1 MNLQSFNLST
11 FQPFNPSAYASRMER
26 LRARKLEQTRAKL
39 DALGTRDEDD
49 YGLVLPPASFKVDLP
64 VRDATGQWSG
74 PRAWAANFRW
84 LMENHP
90 LYIDPDDAIAGRWMF
105 MLSRMRLGYQLS
117 RSNFAFDYSHL
128 EPEQK
133 KYDITTG
140 IGKDAHFAPDYQIG
154 LDLGWG
160 GLLAKVRSKRQ
171 EIIAQ
176 SPQSPQSFFN
186 AEAQRRGE
194 TQSGNPANPE
204 ILSDKSSRTS
214 REENLCGSAPLRE
227 KTRAEDRAY
236 ARELLDAEEQAIL
249 GVMAWTRRLAAAAD
263 DRAMT
268 ERDPALRANLEEM
281 ARVCYKIAEAPP
293 ETMREA
299 VQWIAIFNMAS
310 RTYNRDG
317 AGGQLDELLRP
328 FYERDKA
335 VGRITDEDAE
345 FLVFCLLLNDPHY
358 YQIGGPDAEGRDQTS
373 PLSYIIL
380 EAAAKL
386 NATCNLTI
394 RVWDGMDR
402 RLFRRGVEILLANRL
417 GYPRFSGD
425 KALVEGFMRSGYSAQ
440 LARRR
445 IAVGCN
451 WMSLPG
457 LEYTLNDVVKIN
469 VAKVFEVAFAESSSP
484 EELYA
489 NYRKHFRA
497 AVDVTAR
504 GIDFHLAH
512 QYLNEP
518 ELMLNLLSHG
528 PIEKGM
534 DVSHGGATY
543 YNMAI
548 DGAGLAVVAD
558 SFGAIDELVVRDKT
572 LSFAELKAAVA
583 ANFEG
588 EEGERV
594 RALVQGAGR
603 YGAGGTAADARAVR
617 LTEILREEVAGRT
630 TPDGFKL
637 IPGWFSWADTIR
649 FGKAVGATPN
659 GRKAG
664 EPISHG
670 ANPLPGFR
678 KDGALTAMAAAIA
691 SVQPGYG
698 NTAPWQLEVD
708 IGLADDPAAAEK
720 VMALIEG
727 HFALGGT
734 LVNINVV
741 DAEKILEAH
750 RDPSKHP
757 DLVVRVTGFTA
768 YFNSLSPEFRELV
781 VRRLIREA
789 V

>member
-1 MNLQSFNLST
+1 MS
-11 FQPFNPSAYASRMER
+11 YAGRMAR
-26 LRARKLEQTRAKL
+26 LTARKIEQTKEKQAR
-39 DALGTRDEDD
+39 LGARDEDD
-49 YGLVLPPASFKVDLP
+49 YGLVLPPESFKVDLP

-74 PRAWAANFRW
+74 PRSWAANFRW

-90 LYIDPDDAIAGRWMF
+90 CYIDPDDAIAGRWMF

-128 EPEQK
+128 EPLQK

-154 LDLGWG
+154 LELGWG
-160 GLLAKVRSKRQ
+160 GLLEKVRSARLGFSAAKNAKSAK
-171 EIIAQ
+171 ENPLNPVNPVKNSST
-176 SPQSPQSFFN
+176 SPRICVEDN
-186 AEAQRRGE
+186 AEE
-194 TQSGNPANPE
+194 E
-204 ILSDKSSRTS
+204 IS
-214 REENLCGSAPLRE
+214 
-227 KTRAEDRAY
+227 Y
-236 ARELLDAEEQAIL
+236 AIGLLDAEEQAIM
-249 GVMAWTRRLAAAAD
+249 GVMAWTRHLAAAAD

-268 ERDPALRANLEEM
+268 EDDPERRENLVEM
-281 ARVCYKIAEAPP
+281 ARVCYKIAEAKP
-293 ETMREA
+293 ETFREV
-299 VQWIAIFNMAS
+299 VQWIAVFNMAS

-328 FYERDKA
+328 YYERDRA
-335 VGRITDEDAE
+335 AGILTDEDAE
-345 FLVFCLLLNDPHY
+345 FYVFCLLLNDPHY
-358 YQIGGPDAEGRDQTS
+358 YQIGGPSADGKDQTS
-373 PLSYIIL
+373 RMSYIIL
-380 EAAAKL
+380 EAANKL
-386 NATCNLTI
+386 KSSCNLTI

-402 RLFRRGVEILLANRL
+402 GLFRRGVEVLLANRL
-417 GYPRFSGD
+417 GFPRFSGD
-425 KALVEGFMRSGYSAQ
+425 KALVEGFMKNGYSAE

-469 VAKVFEVAFAESSSP
+469 IAKVFEVAFEESDTL
-484 EELYA
+484 EELET
-489 NYRKHFRA
+489 NYRRHFKV
-497 AVDVTAR
+497 AVEVTAK

-518 ELMLNLLSHG
+518 ELLLNLLSHG
-528 PIEKGM
+528 PIEKGK

-558 SFGAIDELVVRDKT
+558 SFGAIEQRVVKEKAV
-572 LSFAELKAAVA
+572 SFAELKSAVA
-583 ANFEG
+583 SNFEG
-588 EEGERV
+588 EDGERV
-594 RALVQGAGR
+594 RKIMDSAGR
-603 YGAGGTAADARAVR
+603 YGAGGTDADRWAVK
-617 LTEILREEVAGRT
+617 LTEILNGEIANHT

-637 IPGWFSWADTIR
+637 IPGWFTWADTLR
-649 FGKAVGATPN
+649 FGRAVGATPN

-708 IGLADDPAAAEK
+708 IGLANDAEAVEK
-720 VMALIEG
+720 IMALIEG
-727 HFALGGT
+727 HFNLGGT

-741 DAEKILEAH
+741 DAQKIFAAH
-750 RDPSKHP
+750 KDPSKYP

-768 YFNSLSPEFRELV
+768 YFNSLSPAFRELV
-781 VRRLIREA
+781 VKRLIREA

>member
-1 MNLQSFNLST
+1 MEFD
-11 FQPFNPSAYASRMER
+11 YGSRMAR
-26 LRARKLEQTRAKL
+26 LTARKIAQTIEKQRV
-39 DALGTRDEDD
+39 LGARDEDD
-49 YGLVLPPASFKVDLP
+49 YGLVLPPVSFKVDLP

-90 LYIDPDDAIAGRWMF
+90 CYIDPDDAIAGRWMF

-128 EPEQK
+128 EPLQK

-160 GLLAKVRSKRQ
+160 GLLEKVRAS
-171 EIIAQ
+171 
-176 SPQSPQSFFN
+176 
-186 AEAQRRGE
+186 RRMHG
-194 TQSGNPANPE
+194 A
-204 ILSDKSSRTS
+204 D
-214 REENLCGSAPLRE
+214 
-227 KTRAEDRAY
+227 DY

-249 GVMAWTRRLAAAAD
+249 GVIAWTRRLAAAAD
-263 DRAMT
+263 DRAMA
-268 ERDPALRANLEEM
+268 EDEPDRSANLSEM
-281 ARVCYKIAEAPP
+281 ARVCYRIAEAPP
-293 ETMREA
+293 ATFREV

-328 FYERDKA
+328 YWERDKA
-335 VGRITDEDAE
+335 AGILTDKDAE
-345 FLVFCLLLNDPHY
+345 FYVFCLFLNDPHY
-358 YQIGGPDAEGRDQTS
+358 YQIGGPDADGRDQTS

-380 EAAAKL
+380 EAAGKL
-386 NATCNLTI
+386 KASCNLTI

-402 RLFRRGVEILLANRL
+402 GLFRRGVEILLANRQ
-417 GYPRFSGD
+417 GCPRFSGD
-425 KALVEGFMRSGYSAQ
+425 KALVEGFMRSGYSAA

-469 VAKVFEVAFAESSSP
+469 IAKVFEVAFNESDNP
-484 EELYA
+484 EELEA
-489 NYRKHFRA
+489 NYRKHFKA

-558 SFGAIDELVVRDKT
+558 SFGAIEQRVVKEKAV
-572 LSFAELKAAVA
+572 SFADLKAAVA
-583 ANFEG
+583 ANFAG
-588 EEGERV
+588 GEGERI
-594 RALVQGAGR
+594 RSLMQSAGR
-603 YGAGGTAADARAVR
+603 YGAGGTAADRWAVR
-617 LTEILREEVAGRT
+617 LTEILNAEIAGHT

-637 IPGWFSWADTIR
+637 IPGWFTWADTIR
-649 FGKAVGATPN
+649 FGKTVGATPN
-659 GRKAG
+659 GRLAG

-708 IGLADDPAAAEK
+708 LDVANHADAVAI

-727 HFALGGT
+727 HFKLGGT

-741 DAEKILEAH
+741 DAEKIFAAH
-750 RDPSKHP
+750 KDPSKYP
-757 DLVVRVTGFTA
+757 DLVVRVTGFSA
-768 YFNSLSPEFRELV
+768 YFCSLSPEFRQLV
-781 VRRLIREA
+781 VKRLIKEA

>member
-1 MNLQSFNLST
+1 MS
-11 FQPFNPSAYASRMER
+11 YAGRMAR
-26 LRARKLEQTRAKL
+26 LTARKIEQTKEKQAR
-39 DALGTRDEDD
+39 LGARDEDD
-49 YGLVLPPASFKVDLP
+49 YGLVLPPESFKVDLP

-74 PRAWAANFRW
+74 PRSWAANFRW

-90 LYIDPDDAIAGRWMF
+90 CYIDPDDAIAGRWMF

-128 EPEQK
+128 EPLQK

-154 LDLGWG
+154 LELGWG
-160 GLLAKVRSKRQ
+160 GLLEKVRSARLGFSAAKNAKSAK
-171 EIIAQ
+171 ENPLNPVNPVKNSST
-176 SPQSPQSFFN
+176 SPRICVEDN
-186 AEAQRRGE
+186 AEE
-194 TQSGNPANPE
+194 E
-204 ILSDKSSRTS
+204 IS
-214 REENLCGSAPLRE
+214 
-227 KTRAEDRAY
+227 Y
-236 ARELLDAEEQAIL
+236 AIGLLDAEEQAIM
-249 GVMAWTRRLAAAAD
+249 GVMAWTRHLAAAAD

-268 ERDPALRANLEEM
+268 EDDPERRENLVEM
-281 ARVCYKIAEAPP
+281 ARVCYKIAEAKP
-293 ETMREA
+293 ETFREV
-299 VQWIAIFNMAS
+299 VQWIAVFNMAS

-328 FYERDKA
+328 YYERDRA
-335 VGRITDEDAE
+335 AGILTDEDAE
-345 FLVFCLLLNDPHY
+345 FYVFCLLLNDPHY
-358 YQIGGPDAEGRDQTS
+358 YQIGGPSADGKDQTS
-373 PLSYIIL
+373 RMSYIIL
-380 EAAAKL
+380 EAANKL
-386 NATCNLTI
+386 KSSCNLTI

-402 RLFRRGVEILLANRL
+402 GLFRRGVEILLANRL
-417 GYPRFSGD
+417 GFPRFSGD
-425 KALVEGFMRSGYSAQ
+425 KALVEGFMKNGYSAE

-469 VAKVFEVAFAESSSP
+469 IVKVFEVAFGESDSLESL
-484 EELYA
+484 EA
-489 NYRKHFRA
+489 NYRRHFQA
-497 AVDVTAR
+497 AVEVTAK

-518 ELMLNLLSHG
+518 ELLLNLLSHG

-534 DVSHGGATY
+534 DISHGGATY

-558 SFGAIDELVVRDKT
+558 SFGAIEQRVVKEKVV
-572 LSFAELKAAVA
+572 SFAELKSAVA
-583 ANFEG
+583 SNFSG
-588 EEGERV
+588 EDRERI
-594 RALVQGAGR
+594 RKIMDSAGR
-603 YGAGGTAADARAVR
+603 YGAGGTDADRWAVK
-617 LTEILREEVAGRT
+617 LTEILNGEIANHT

-637 IPGWFSWADTIR
+637 IPGWFTWADTLR
-649 FGKAVGATPN
+649 FGRAVGATPN

-678 KDGALTAMAAAIA
+678 KDGALTAMATSIA

-708 IGLADDPAAAEK
+708 IGLANDAEAVEK
-720 VMALIEG
+720 IMALIDG
-727 HFALGGT
+727 HFQLGGT

-741 DAEKILEAH
+741 DAEKILAAH
-750 RDPSKHP
+750 KDPSKYP

-768 YFNSLSPEFRELV
+768 YFNSLSPAFRELV
-781 VRRLIREA
+781 VKRLIREA

>member
-1 MNLQSFNLST
+1 MS
-11 FQPFNPSAYASRMER
+11 YAEQMAR
-26 LRARKLEQTRAKL
+26 LTARKIEQTRVKQ
-39 DALGTRDEDD
+39 DRLGARDEDD
-49 YGLVLPPASFKVDLP
+49 YGLVLPPESFKADLP
-64 VRDATGQWSG
+64 VRDATGQFSG

-84 LMENHP
+84 LMEHHP
-90 LYIDPDDAIAGRWMF
+90 LYIDPDDALAGRWMF

-128 EPEQK
+128 EPLQK

-160 GLLAKVRSKRQ
+160 GLLEKVRAARLKFCAGGVLS
-171 EIIAQ
+171 
-176 SPQSPQSFFN
+176 
-186 AEAQRRGE
+186 AEE
-194 TQSGNPANPE
+194 T
-204 ILSDKSSRTS
+204 
-214 REENLCGSAPLRE
+214 
-227 KTRAEDRAY
+227 AY
-236 ARELLDAEEQAIL
+236 AVELMDAEEQAIL
-249 GVMAWTRRLAAAAD
+249 GVQAWTRRLGEAAAD
-263 DRAMT
+263 RTMT
-268 ERDPALRANLEEM
+268 EEDPVRRANLAEM
-281 ARVCYKIAEAPP
+281 ARICLKLVDQPP
-293 ETMREA
+293 ETFREV

-328 FYERDKA
+328 YYERDLA
-335 VGRITDEDAE
+335 AERITDEDAE
-345 FLVFCLLLNDPHY
+345 FYCFCLLLNDPHY
-358 YQIGGPDAEGRDQTS
+358 YQIGGPAADGSDQTS
-373 PLSYIIL
+373 RMSFIIL
-380 EAAAKL
+380 EAANKL
-386 NATCNLTI
+386 KSSCNLTI

-402 RLFRRGVEILLANRL
+402 ALYRRGVEILLANRL
-417 GYPRFSGD
+417 GFPRFSGD
-425 KALVEGFMRSGYSAQ
+425 KALVEGFMKNGYSAE

-469 VAKVFEVAFAESSSP
+469 IAKVFEEAFKESNSF
-484 EELYA
+484 EELEA
-489 NYRKHFRA
+489 NYRKHFAA
-497 AVDVTAR
+497 AVKVTAE
-504 GIDFHLAH
+504 GIDFHLDH

-534 DVSHGGATY
+534 DVSHGGAMY

-558 SFGAIDELVVRDKT
+558 SFGAVEQRVVDEKT
-572 LSFAELKAAVA
+572 LTFDEVKAAVA
-583 ANFEG
+583 ANFDG
-588 EEGERV
+588 EEGARV
-594 RALVQGAGR
+594 RKLLDSAGR
-603 YGAGGTAADARAVR
+603 YGAGGTRADAWAVK
-617 LTEILREEVAGRT
+617 LTEILNGEIAGHT
-630 TPDGFKL
+630 TPHGFKL
-637 IPGWFSWADTIR
+637 IPGWFTWADTIR
-649 FGKAVGATPN
+649 FGKSVGATPN

-678 KDGALTAMAAAIA
+678 KDGALTAMATAIA

-708 IGLADDPAAAEK
+708 IGLADDEGAVDK
-720 VMALIEG
+720 LMALMDG

-741 DAEKILEAH
+741 DADKILAAH
-750 RDPSKHP
+750 KDPSKYP

-768 YFNSLSPEFRELV
+768 YFNSLSPAFRQLV
-781 VRRLIREA
+781 VKRLIREA

>member
-1 MNLQSFNLST
+1 METQISDRR
-11 FQPFNPSAYASRMER
+11 YDERMAR
-26 LRARKLEQTRAKL
+26 LTARKIEQTREKQSKL
-39 DALGTRDEDD
+39 GARDEDD

-74 PRAWAANFRW
+74 PRSWALNFRW

-90 LYIDPDDAIAGRWMF
+90 CYIDPDDAIAGRWMF

-160 GLLAKVRSKRQ
+160 GLLEKVRAARLGFIAAKNAKVAK
-171 EIIAQ
+171 E
-176 SPQSPQSFFN
+176 
-186 AEAQRRGE
+186 
-194 TQSGNPANPE
+194 NPVNPVKE
-204 ILSDKSSRTS
+204 NSASLRLCVENNKT
-214 REENLCGSAPLRE
+214 ENLS
-227 KTRAEDRAY
+227 Y
-236 ARELLDAEEQAIL
+236 AIELLDAEEQAIL

-268 ERDPALRANLEEM
+268 EGDVVRRENLIEM
-281 ARVCYKIAEAPP
+281 ARICYKLAESKP
-293 ETMREA
+293 ETFREA
-299 VQWIAIFNMAS
+299 VQWIAVFNMAN

-328 FYERDKA
+328 YYERDKA
-335 VGRITDEDAE
+335 AGILTDADAE
-345 FLVFCLLLNDPHY
+345 FYVFCLLLNDPHY
-358 YQIGGPDAEGRDQTS
+358 YQIGGPAGDGRDQTS
-373 PLSYIIL
+373 RMSYIIL

-386 NATCNLTI
+386 KSSCNLTI

-402 RLFRRGVEILLANRL
+402 GLFRRGVEILLANRL

-425 KALVEGFMRSGYSAQ
+425 KALVEGFMKNGYSAE

-469 VAKVFEVAFAESSSP
+469 IAKVLEVAFAESNSL
-484 EELYA
+484 EELET
-489 NYRKHFRA
+489 NYRKHFKA
-497 AVDVTAR
+497 AVDVTAK

-528 PIEKGM
+528 PIEKGK
-534 DVSHGGATY
+534 DVSHGGAMY

-558 SFGAIDELVVRDKT
+558 SFGAIEERVVKEKS
-572 LSFAELKAAVA
+572 LSFAEVKAAVA
-583 ANFEG
+583 SNFAG
-588 EEGERV
+588 EDGGRV
-594 RALVQGAGR
+594 RKMLDSAGR
-603 YGAGGTAADARAVR
+603 YGSGGTAADRWAVK
-617 LTEILREEVAGRT
+617 LTEILNGEIANHT

-637 IPGWFSWADTIR
+637 IPGWFTWADTLR
-649 FGKAVGATPN
+649 FGRAVGATPN

-678 KDGALTAMAAAIA
+678 KDGALTAMATAIA

-708 IGLADDPAAAEK
+708 IGLANDADAVEK
-720 VMALIEG
+720 VMALIDG
-727 HFALGGT
+727 HFQMGGT

-741 DAEKILEAH
+741 DAAKILEAH
-750 RDPSKHP
+750 KNPSKYP

-768 YFNSLSPEFRELV
+768 YFNSLSPDFRQLV
-781 VRRLIREA
+781 VKRLIREA

>member
-1 MNLQSFNLST
+1 MS
-11 FQPFNPSAYASRMER
+11 YAGRMAR
-26 LRARKLEQTRAKL
+26 LTARKIEQTKEKQAR
-39 DALGTRDEDD
+39 LGARDEDD
-49 YGLVLPPASFKVDLP
+49 YGLVLPPESFKVDLP

-74 PRAWAANFRW
+74 PRSWAANFRW

-90 LYIDPDDAIAGRWMF
+90 CYIDPDDAIAGRWMF

-154 LDLGWG
+154 LELGWG
-160 GLLAKVRSKRQ
+160 GLLEKVRSARLGFSAAKNAKSAKENPLNPVNPVKNSSTSPRICVEDNAAE
-171 EIIAQ
+171 EI
-176 SPQSPQSFFN
+176 S
-186 AEAQRRGE
+186 
-194 TQSGNPANPE
+194 
-204 ILSDKSSRTS
+204 
-214 REENLCGSAPLRE
+214 
-227 KTRAEDRAY
+227 Y
-236 ARELLDAEEQAIL
+236 AIGLLDAEEQAIM
-249 GVMAWTRRLAAAAD
+249 GVMAWTRHLAAAAD

-268 ERDPALRANLEEM
+268 EDDPERRENLVEM
-281 ARVCYKIAEAPP
+281 ARVCYKIAEAKP
-293 ETMREA
+293 ETFREV
-299 VQWIAIFNMAS
+299 VQWIAVFNMAS

-328 FYERDKA
+328 YYERDRA
-335 VGRITDEDAE
+335 AGILTDEDAE
-345 FLVFCLLLNDPHY
+345 FYVFCLLLNDPHY
-358 YQIGGPDAEGRDQTS
+358 YQIGGPSADGKDQTS
-373 PLSYIIL
+373 RMSYIIL
-380 EAAAKL
+380 EAANKL
-386 NATCNLTI
+386 KSSCNLTI

-402 RLFRRGVEILLANRL
+402 GLFRRGVEVLLANRL
-417 GYPRFSGD
+417 GFPRFSGD
-425 KALVEGFMRSGYSAQ
+425 KALVEGFMKNGYSAE

-469 VAKVFEVAFAESSSP
+469 IAKVFEVAFEESDTL
-484 EELYA
+484 EELET
-489 NYRKHFRA
+489 NYRRHFKA
-497 AVDVTAR
+497 AVEVTAK

-518 ELMLNLLSHG
+518 ELLLNLLSHG
-528 PIEKGM
+528 PIEKGK

-558 SFGAIDELVVRDKT
+558 SFGAIEQRVVKEKAV
-572 LSFAELKAAVA
+572 SFAELKSAVA
-583 ANFEG
+583 SNFEG
-588 EEGERV
+588 EDGERV
-594 RALVQGAGR
+594 RKIMDSAGR
-603 YGAGGTAADARAVR
+603 YGAGGTDADRWAVK
-617 LTEILREEVAGRT
+617 LTEILNGEIANHT

-637 IPGWFSWADTIR
+637 IPGWFTWADTLR
-649 FGKAVGATPN
+649 FGRAVGATPN

-708 IGLADDPAAAEK
+708 IGLANDAEAVEK
-720 VMALIEG
+720 IMALIEG
-727 HFALGGT
+727 HFNLGGT

-741 DAEKILEAH
+741 DAQKIFAAH
-750 RDPSKHP
+750 KDPSKYP

-768 YFNSLSPEFRELV
+768 YFNSLSPAFRELV
-781 VRRLIREA
+781 VKRLIREA

>member
-1 MNLQSFNLST
+1 M
-11 FQPFNPSAYASRMER
+11 AR
-26 LRARKLEQTRAKL
+26 LTARKIEQTRVKQ
-39 DALGTRDEDD
+39 DRLGARDEDD
-49 YGLVLPPASFKVDLP
+49 YGLVLPPESFKADLP
-64 VRDATGQWSG
+64 VRDATGQFSG

-84 LMENHP
+84 LMEHHP
-90 LYIDPDDAIAGRWMF
+90 LYIDPDDALAGRWMF

-128 EPEQK
+128 EPLQK

-160 GLLAKVRSKRQ
+160 GLLEKVR
-171 EIIAQ
+171 A
-176 SPQSPQSFFN
+176 
-186 AEAQRRGE
+186 ARR
-194 TQSGNPANPE
+194 TFR
-204 ILSDKSSRTS
+204 D
-214 REENLCGSAPLRE
+214 
-227 KTRAEDRAY
+227 DDY
-236 ARELLDAEEQAIL
+236 AVELMDAEEQAIL
-249 GVMAWTRRLAAAAD
+249 GVQAWIRRLGEAAAD
-263 DRAMT
+263 RTMSED
-268 ERDPALRANLEEM
+268 DPVRRANLAEM
-281 ARVCYKIAEAPP
+281 ARICIKLVDRPP
-293 ETMREA
+293 ETLREV
-299 VQWIAIFNMAS
+299 VQWIAIFNMVS

-328 FYERDKA
+328 YYERDLA
-335 VGRITDEDAE
+335 AGLITDADAE
-345 FLVFCLLLNDPHY
+345 FYCFCLLLNDPHY
-358 YQIGGPDAEGRDQTS
+358 YQLGGPNGEGKDQTS
-373 PLSYIIL
+373 RLSFIIL

-386 NATCNLTI
+386 KASCNLTI

-402 RLFRRGVEILLANRL
+402 ALYRRGVEILLANRL
-417 GYPRFSGD
+417 GFPRFSGD
-425 KALVEGFMRSGYSAQ
+425 KALVEGFMKNGYSAE
-440 LARRR
+440 LARQR

-469 VAKVFEVAFAESSSP
+469 IAKVFEVAFAESNSW
-484 EELYA
+484 EELEA
-489 NYRKHFRA
+489 NYRKHFAA
-497 AVDVTAR
+497 AVKVTAE
-504 GIDFHLAH
+504 GIDFHLDH

-528 PIEKGM
+528 PIEKGK
-534 DVSHGGATY
+534 DVSHGGAMY

-558 SFGAIDELVVRDKT
+558 SFGAVEQRVVDEKT
-572 LSFAELKAAVA
+572 LTFDEVKAAVA
-583 ANFEG
+583 ANFDG
-588 EEGERV
+588 EEGARV
-594 RALVQGAGR
+594 RALLESAGR
-603 YGAGGTAADARAVR
+603 YGAGGTRADAWAVK
-617 LTEILREEVAGRT
+617 LTEILNGEIAGHT
-630 TPDGFKL
+630 TPHGFKL
-637 IPGWFSWADTIR
+637 IPGWFTWADTIR
-649 FGKAVGATPN
+649 FGKSVGATPN

-678 KDGALTAMAAAIA
+678 KDGALTAMATAIA

-708 IGLADDPAAAEK
+708 IGLADDEGAVDK
-720 VMALIEG
+720 LMALMDG

-741 DAEKILEAH
+741 DADKILAAH
-750 RDPSKHP
+750 KDPSKYP

-768 YFNSLSPEFRELV
+768 YFNSLSPTFRELV
-781 VRRLIREA
+781 VKRLIREA

>member
-1 MNLQSFNLST
+1 MTFPMNSDY
-11 FQPFNPSAYASRMER
+11 PSRMAR
-26 LRARKLEQTRAKL
+26 LTARKTAQTKAKL
-39 DALGTRDEDD
+39 AALGTRDEDD
-49 YGLVLPPASFKVDLP
+49 YGLVLPPASFQVDLP

-90 LYIDPDDAIAGRWMF
+90 CYIDPDDAIAGRWMF

-128 EPEQK
+128 EPAQK

-160 GLLAKVRSKRQ
+160 GLLLKVRDARLRLCRMH
-171 EIIAQ
+171 
-176 SPQSPQSFFN
+176 N
-186 AEAQRRGE
+186 APPPGG
-194 TQSGNPANPE
+194 SG
-204 ILSDKSSRTS
+204 
-214 REENLCGSAPLRE
+214 
-227 KTRAEDRAY
+227 AEPPSVVGADRAY
-236 ARELLDAEEQAIL
+236 ALSLLDAEEQAIL
-249 GVMAWTRRLAAAAD
+249 GVQAWIRRLAAAAD

-268 ERDPALRANLEEM
+268 EDDPALRANLEEM
-281 ARVCYKIAEAPP
+281 ARTCHAIVDAPP
-293 ETMREA
+293 RTFREA
-299 VQWIAIFNMAS
+299 VQWIAVFNMAS

-328 FYERDKA
+328 YYERDKA
-335 VGRITDEDAE
+335 AGILADADAE
-345 FLVFCLLLNDPHY
+345 FLLFCLLLNDPHY
-358 YQIGGPDAEGRDQTS
+358 YQIGGPAADGHDQTS
-373 PLSYIIL
+373 PLSFLIL
-380 EAAAKL
+380 EAAGKL
-386 NATCNLTI
+386 KASCNLTI

-402 RLFRRGVEILLANRL
+402 GLFRRGVEILLANRQ
-417 GYPRFSGD
+417 GCPRFSGD
-425 KALVEGFMRSGYSAQ
+425 KALVEGFMRSGYSAE

-469 VAKVFEVAFAESSSP
+469 VAKVFEVAFAETERP
-484 EELYA
+484 EDLEA
-489 NYRKHFRA
+489 NYVRHFRA

-558 SFGAIDELVVRDKT
+558 SFGAIEELVVKAKA
-572 LSFAELKAAVA
+572 LSFGELKKAVA
-583 ANFEG
+583 ENFAG
-588 EEGERV
+588 ADGARI

-603 YGAGGTAADARAVR
+603 YGAGGTAADRWAVR
-617 LTEILREEVAGRT
+617 LTEILRAEVAGRT

-659 GRKAG
+659 GRLAG

-678 KDGALTAMAAAIA
+678 RDGALTAMAAAIA

-708 IGLADDPAAAEK
+708 IGLANDENAVEK
-720 VMALIEG
+720 VMALLEG

-750 RDPSKHP
+750 KDPSKYP

-768 YFNSLSPEFRELV
+768 YFNSLSPAFRQLV
-781 VRRLIREA
+781 VDRLIREA

>member
-1 MNLQSFNLST
+1 MSYTEQM
-11 FQPFNPSAYASRMER
+11 AR
-26 LRARKLEQTRAKL
+26 LTARKIEQTRVKQ
-39 DALGTRDEDD
+39 DRLGARDEDD
-49 YGLVLPPASFKVDLP
+49 YGLVLPPESFKADLP
-64 VRDATGQWSG
+64 VRDATGQFSG

-84 LMENHP
+84 LMEHYP
-90 LYIDPDDAIAGRWMF
+90 LYIDPDDALAGRWMF

-128 EPEQK
+128 EPLQK

-160 GLLAKVRSKRQ
+160 GLLEKVRKARLEFMGSRQ
-171 EIIAQ
+171 DGG
-176 SPQSPQSFFN
+176 SP
-186 AEAQRRGE
+186 
-194 TQSGNPANPE
+194 
-204 ILSDKSSRTS
+204 
-214 REENLCGSAPLRE
+214 
-227 KTRAEDRAY
+227 Y
-236 ARELLDAEEQAIL
+236 AIELMDAEEQAIL
-249 GVMAWTRRLAAAAD
+249 GVQAWIRRLGEAAAD
-263 DRAMT
+263 RTMT
-268 ERDPALRANLEEM
+268 EEDPVRRANLAEM
-281 ARVCYKIAEAPP
+281 ARICLKLVDQPP
-293 ETMREA
+293 ETLREV
-299 VQWIAIFNMAS
+299 VQWLAIFNMAS

-328 FYERDKA
+328 YYERDLA
-335 VGRITDEDAE
+335 AGRITDADAE
-345 FLVFCLLLNDPHY
+345 FYCFCLLLNDPHY
-358 YQIGGPDAEGRDQTS
+358 YQIGGPAADGTDQTS
-373 PLSYIIL
+373 RMSYIIL
-380 EAAAKL
+380 EAANKL
-386 NATCNLTI
+386 KSSCNLTI

-402 RLFRRGVEILLANRL
+402 ALYRRGVEILLANRL
-417 GYPRFSGD
+417 GFPRFSGD
-425 KALVEGFMRSGYSAQ
+425 KALVEGFMKNGYSAE

-469 VAKVFEVAFAESSSP
+469 IAKVFEVAFAESDSWA
-484 EELYA
+484 ELEA
-489 NYRKHFRA
+489 NYRKHFAA
-497 AVDVTAR
+497 AVKVTAE
-504 GIDFHLAH
+504 GIDFHLDH

-528 PIEKGM
+528 PIEKGK

-558 SFGAIDELVVRDKT
+558 SFGAIEQRVVDEQA
-572 LSFAELKAAVA
+572 LSFAEVKDAVA
-583 ANFEG
+583 ADFEG
-588 EEGERV
+588 EACARV
-594 RALVQGAGR
+594 RALLDTAGR
-603 YGAGGTAADARAVR
+603 YGAGGTRADAWAVK
-617 LTEILREEVAGRT
+617 LTEILNGEIAGHT
-630 TPDGFKL
+630 TPHGFKL
-637 IPGWFSWADTIR
+637 IPGWFTWADTIR
-649 FGKAVGATPN
+649 FGKTVGATPN

-678 KDGALTAMAAAIA
+678 KDGALTAMATAIA

-708 IGLADDPAAAEK
+708 IGLADDEGAVDK
-720 VMALIEG
+720 LMALMDG

-741 DAEKILEAH
+741 DAEKILAAH
-750 RDPSKHP
+750 KDPSKYP

-768 YFNSLSPEFRELV
+768 YFNSLSPAFRQLV
-781 VRRLIREA
+781 VKRLIREA

>member
-1 MNLQSFNLST
+1 MS
-11 FQPFNPSAYASRMER
+11 YAEQMAR
-26 LRARKLEQTRAKL
+26 LTARKIEQTKEKQAKL
-39 DALGTRDEDD
+39 GSRDEDD
-49 YGLVLPPASFKVDLP
+49 YGLVLPPESFKPDLP
-64 VRDATGQWSG
+64 VRDATGQFSG

-84 LMENHP
+84 LMEHHP

-160 GLLAKVRSKRQ
+160 GLLEKVC
-171 EIIAQ
+171 A
-176 SPQSPQSFFN
+176 
-186 AEAQRRGE
+186 ARR
-194 TQSGNPANPE
+194 TFR
-204 ILSDKSSRTS
+204 D
-214 REENLCGSAPLRE
+214 
-227 KTRAEDRAY
+227 DAY
-236 ARELLDAEEQAIL
+236 AVELMDAEEQAIL
-249 GVMAWTRRLAAAAD
+249 GVQTWTRRLGEAAAD
-263 DRAMT
+263 RTMT
-268 ERDPALRANLEEM
+268 EEDPVRRANLAEM
-281 ARVCYKIAEAPP
+281 SRICLKLVDQPP
-293 ETMREA
+293 ETLRET

-328 FYERDKA
+328 YYERDLA
-335 VGRITDEDAE
+335 AGRVTDEDAE
-345 FLVFCLLLNDPHY
+345 FYCFCLLLNDPHY
-358 YQIGGPDAEGRDQTS
+358 YQLGGPDGEGKDQTS
-373 PLSYIIL
+373 RMSYIIL

-386 NATCNLTI
+386 KSSCNLTI

-402 RLFRRGVEILLANRL
+402 TLFRRGVEILLANRL

-425 KALVEGFMRSGYSAQ
+425 KALVEGFMKNGYDAS

-469 VAKVFEVAFAESSSP
+469 IAKVFEVAFGESDSW
-484 EELYA
+484 EELQA
-489 NYRKHFRA
+489 NYRKHFAA
-497 AVDVTAR
+497 AVKVTAE
-504 GIDFHLAH
+504 GIDFHLDH

-518 ELMLNLLSHG
+518 ELLLNLLSHG
-528 PIEKGM
+528 PIENGK
-534 DVSHGGATY
+534 DVSHGGAMY

-558 SFGAIDELVVRDKT
+558 SFGAIEQRVVDEKVLT
-572 LSFAELKAAVA
+572 FAETKAAVA

-588 EEGERV
+588 EAGERV
-594 RALVQGAGR
+594 RALLDSAGR
-603 YGAGGTAADARAVR
+603 YGAGGTRADAWAGK
-617 LTEILREEVAGRT
+617 LTEILNGEIAGHT
-630 TPDGFKL
+630 TPHGFKL
-637 IPGWFSWADTIR
+637 IPGWFTWADTIR
-649 FGKAVGATPN
+649 FGKTVGATPN

-678 KDGALTAMAAAIA
+678 KDGALTAMATAIA

-708 IGLADDPAAAEK
+708 IGLADDADAVDK
-720 VMALIEG
+720 VMALIDG
-727 HFALGGT
+727 HFQMGGT

-750 RDPSKHP
+750 KDPSKYP

-768 YFNSLSPEFRELV
+768 YFNSLSPAFRQLV
-781 VRRLIREA
+781 VKRLIREA

>member
-1 MNLQSFNLST
+1 MS
-11 FQPFNPSAYASRMER
+11 YIDRMAR
-26 LRARKLEQTRAKL
+26 LTARKIEQTKEKQAR
-39 DALGTRDEDD
+39 LGARDEDD
-49 YGLVLPPASFKVDLP
+49 YGLVLPPESFKVDLP

-74 PRAWAANFRW
+74 PRSWAANFRW

-90 LYIDPDDAIAGRWMF
+90 CYIDPDDAIAGRWMF

-128 EPEQK
+128 EPLQK

-160 GLLAKVRSKRQ
+160 GLLEKVRSARLGFSAAKNAKSAKE
-171 EIIAQ
+171 EI
-176 SPQSPQSFFN
+176 S
-186 AEAQRRGE
+186 
-194 TQSGNPANPE
+194 
-204 ILSDKSSRTS
+204 
-214 REENLCGSAPLRE
+214 
-227 KTRAEDRAY
+227 Y
-236 ARELLDAEEQAIL
+236 AIGLLDAEEQAIM
-249 GVMAWTRRLAAAAD
+249 GVMAWTRHLAAAAD

-268 ERDPALRANLEEM
+268 EDDLERRENLIEM
-281 ARVCYKIAEAPP
+281 ARVCYKIAEAKP
-293 ETMREA
+293 ETFREA
-299 VQWIAIFNMAS
+299 VQWIAVFNMAS

-328 FYERDKA
+328 CYERDRA
-335 VGRITDEDAE
+335 AGILTDEDAE
-345 FLVFCLLLNDPHY
+345 FYVFCLLLNDPHY
-358 YQIGGPDAEGRDQTS
+358 YQIGGPSADGKDQTS
-373 PLSYIIL
+373 RMSYIIL
-380 EAAAKL
+380 EAANKL
-386 NATCNLTI
+386 KSSCNLTI

-402 RLFRRGVEILLANRL
+402 GLFRRGVEILLANRL
-417 GYPRFSGD
+417 GFPRFSGD
-425 KALVEGFMRSGYSAQ
+425 KALVEGFMKNGYSAE

-469 VAKVFEVAFAESSSP
+469 IAKVFEVAFGESDSLESL
-484 EELYA
+484 EA
-489 NYRKHFRA
+489 NYRRHFQA
-497 AVDVTAR
+497 AVEVTAK

-528 PIEKGM
+528 PIENGK

-558 SFGAIDELVVRDKT
+558 SFGAIEQRVVKEKAV
-572 LSFAELKAAVA
+572 SFAELKSAVA
-583 ANFEG
+583 SNFEG
-588 EEGERV
+588 VEGERI
-594 RALVQGAGR
+594 RKIMDSAGR
-603 YGAGGTAADARAVR
+603 YGAGGTDADRWAVK
-617 LTEILREEVAGRT
+617 LTE
-630 TPDGFKL
+630 
-637 IPGWFSWADTIR
+637 S
-649 FGKAVGATPN
+649 
-659 GRKAG
+659 

-708 IGLADDPAAAEK
+708 IGLANDAEAVEK
-720 VMALIEG
+720 IMALIEG
-727 HFALGGT
+727 HFNLGGT

-741 DAEKILEAH
+741 DAQKILAAH
-750 RDPSKHP
+750 KDPSKYP

-768 YFNSLSPEFRELV
+768 YFNSLSPAFRELV
-781 VRRLIREA
+781 VKRLIREA

>member
-1 MNLQSFNLST
+1 MS
-11 FQPFNPSAYASRMER
+11 YIDRMAR
-26 LRARKLEQTRAKL
+26 LTARKIEQTREKQAR
-39 DALGTRDEDD
+39 LGARDEDD
-49 YGLVLPPASFKVDLP
+49 YGLVLPPESFKVDLP

-74 PRAWAANFRW
+74 PRSWAENFRW

-90 LYIDPDDAIAGRWMF
+90 CYIDPDDAIAGRWMF

-128 EPEQK
+128 EPLQK

-160 GLLAKVRSKRQ
+160 GLLEKVRSARLGFSAAKNAKSAKE
-171 EIIAQ
+171 EI
-176 SPQSPQSFFN
+176 S
-186 AEAQRRGE
+186 
-194 TQSGNPANPE
+194 
-204 ILSDKSSRTS
+204 
-214 REENLCGSAPLRE
+214 
-227 KTRAEDRAY
+227 Y
-236 ARELLDAEEQAIL
+236 AIGLLDAEEQAIM
-249 GVMAWTRRLAAAAD
+249 GVMAWTRHLAAAAD
-263 DRAMT
+263 DRAMIEDDP
-268 ERDPALRANLEEM
+268 ERRDNLVEM
-281 ARVCYKIAEAPP
+281 ARVCYKIAEAKP
-293 ETMREA
+293 ETFREA
-299 VQWIAIFNMAS
+299 VQWIAVFNMAS

-328 FYERDKA
+328 YYERDRA
-335 VGRITDEDAE
+335 AGILTDEDAE
-345 FLVFCLLLNDPHY
+345 FYVFCLLLNDPHY
-358 YQIGGPDAEGRDQTS
+358 YQIGGPSADGKDQTS
-373 PLSYIIL
+373 RMSYIIL
-380 EAAAKL
+380 EAANKL
-386 NATCNLTI
+386 KSSCNLTI

-402 RLFRRGVEILLANRL
+402 GLFRRGVEILLANRL
-417 GYPRFSGD
+417 GFPRFSGY
-425 KALVEGFMRSGYSAQ
+425 KALVEGFMKNGYSAE

-469 VAKVFEVAFAESSSP
+469 IAKVFEVAFGESDSLESL
-484 EELYA
+484 EA
-489 NYRKHFRA
+489 NYRRHFQA
-497 AVDVTAR
+497 AVEVTAK

-518 ELMLNLLSHG
+518 ELLLNLLSHG
-528 PIEKGM
+528 PIENGK
-534 DVSHGGATY
+534 DVSHGGAAY

-558 SFGAIDELVVRDKT
+558 SFGAVEQRVVKEKAV
-572 LSFAELKAAVA
+572 SFAELKSAVA
-583 ANFEG
+583 SNFEG
-588 EEGERV
+588 VEGERI
-594 RALVQGAGR
+594 RKIMDSAGR
-603 YGAGGTAADARAVR
+603 YGAGGTDADRWAVK
-617 LTEILREEVAGRT
+617 LTEILNGEIANHT

-637 IPGWFSWADTIR
+637 IPGWFTWADTLR
-649 FGKAVGATPN
+649 FGRTVGATPN

-708 IGLADDPAAAEK
+708 IGLANDAEAVEK
-720 VMALIEG
+720 IMALIEG
-727 HFALGGT
+727 HFSLGGT

-741 DAEKILEAH
+741 DAQKILAAH
-750 RDPSKHP
+750 KDPSKYP

-768 YFNSLSPEFRELV
+768 YFNSLSPAFRELV
-781 VRRLIREA
+781 VKRLIREA

>member
-1 MNLQSFNLST
+1 MS
-11 FQPFNPSAYASRMER
+11 YAGRMAR
-26 LRARKLEQTRAKL
+26 LIARKIEQTKEKQAR
-39 DALGTRDEDD
+39 LGARDEDD
-49 YGLVLPPASFKVDLP
+49 YGLVLPPESFKVDLP

-74 PRAWAANFRW
+74 PRSWAANFRW
-84 LMENHP
+84 LLENHP
-90 LYIDPDDAIAGRWMF
+90 CYIDPDDAIAGRWMF

-154 LDLGWG
+154 LELGWG
-160 GLLAKVRSKRQ
+160 GLLEKVRSARLGFSAAKNAKSAKEHPLNPVNPVKNSSTSPRICVEDNAAE
-171 EIIAQ
+171 EI
-176 SPQSPQSFFN
+176 S
-186 AEAQRRGE
+186 
-194 TQSGNPANPE
+194 
-204 ILSDKSSRTS
+204 
-214 REENLCGSAPLRE
+214 
-227 KTRAEDRAY
+227 Y
-236 ARELLDAEEQAIL
+236 AIGLLDAEEQAIM
-249 GVMAWTRRLAAAAD
+249 GVMAWTRHLAAAAD

-268 ERDPALRANLEEM
+268 EDDPERRANLVEM
-281 ARVCYKIAEAPP
+281 ARVCYKVAEAKP
-293 ETMREA
+293 ETFREA
-299 VQWIAIFNMAS
+299 VQWIAVFNMAS

-328 FYERDKA
+328 YYERDMA
-335 VGRITDEDAE
+335 AGILTDEDAE
-345 FLVFCLLLNDPHY
+345 FYIFCLLLNDPHY
-358 YQIGGPDAEGRDQTS
+358 YQIGGPSADGKDQTS
-373 PLSYIIL
+373 RMSYIIL
-380 EAAAKL
+380 EAANKL
-386 NATCNLTI
+386 KSSCNLTI

-402 RLFRRGVEILLANRL
+402 GLFRRGVEVLLANRL
-417 GYPRFSGD
+417 GFPRFSGD
-425 KALVEGFMRSGYSAQ
+425 KALVEGFMRNGYSAE

-469 VAKVFEVAFAESSSP
+469 IAKVFEVAFEESDTL
-484 EELYA
+484 EELET
-489 NYRKHFRA
+489 NYRRHFKA
-497 AVDVTAR
+497 AVEVTAK

-518 ELMLNLLSHG
+518 ELLLNLLSHG
-528 PIEKGM
+528 PIEKGK

-558 SFGAIDELVVRDKT
+558 SFGAIEQRVVKEKAV
-572 LSFAELKAAVA
+572 SFAELKSAVA
-583 ANFEG
+583 SNFSG
-588 EEGERV
+588 EDGERV
-594 RALVQGAGR
+594 RKIMDTAGR
-603 YGAGGTAADARAVR
+603 YGAGGTDADRWAVK
-617 LTEILREEVAGRT
+617 LTGILNGEIAKHT

-637 IPGWFSWADTIR
+637 IPGWFTWADTLR
-649 FGKAVGATPN
+649 FGRAVGATPN

-708 IGLADDPAAAEK
+708 IGLANDAEAVEK
-720 VMALIEG
+720 IMALIDG
-727 HFALGGT
+727 HFQLGGT

-741 DAEKILEAH
+741 DAEKILAAH
-750 RDPSKHP
+750 KDPSKYP

-768 YFNSLSPEFRELV
+768 YFNSLSSAFRELV
-781 VRRLIREA
+781 VKRLIREA

>member
-1 MNLQSFNLST
+1 MN
-11 FQPFNPSAYASRMER
+11 YAERMER
-26 LRARKLEQTRAKL
+26 LLARKIAQTKVKQER
-39 DALGTRDEDD
+39 LGSRDEDD
-49 YGLVLPPASFKVDLP
+49 YGLVLPPENFKVDLP

-74 PRAWAANFRW
+74 PRSWAANFCW

-90 LYIDPDDAIAGRWMF
+90 CYIDPDDAIAGRWMF

-128 EPEQK
+128 EPLQK

-160 GLLAKVRSKRQ
+160 GLLEKVRAAKRRF
-171 EIIAQ
+171 AK
-176 SPQSPQSFFN
+176 
-186 AEAQRRGE
+186 
-194 TQSGNPANPE
+194 
-204 ILSDKSSRTS
+204 D
-214 REENLCGSAPLRE
+214 
-227 KTRAEDRAY
+227 AY
-236 ARELLDAEEQAIL
+236 AVELMEAEETAIL
-249 GVMAWTRRLAAAAD
+249 GIIAWIRRLAAAAD

-268 ERDPALRANLEEM
+268 EDDPVRRSNLIEM
-281 ARVCYKIAEAPP
+281 ARVCNKISDAKPD
-293 ETMREA
+293 TFREA
-299 VQWIAIFNMAS
+299 VQWIAVFNMAS

-317 AGGQLDELLRP
+317 AGGQLDEILRP
-328 FYERDKA
+328 YYERDKA
-335 VGRITDEDAE
+335 AGILTDEDAE
-345 FLVFCLLLNDPHY
+345 FLCFCLLLNDPHY
-358 YQIGGPDAEGRDQTS
+358 YQIGGPAGDGTDQTS
-373 PLSYIIL
+373 RMSYIIL

-386 NATCNLTI
+386 KSSCNLTI
-394 RVWDGMDR
+394 RVWDGMDQG
-402 RLFRRGVEILLANRL
+402 LFRRGVEILLENRL

-425 KALVEGFMRSGYSAQ
+425 KALVEGFMKNGYSAE

-457 LEYTLNDVVKIN
+457 MEYTLNDVVKIN
-469 VAKVFEVAFAESSSP
+469 IAKVFEVAFAESGSLAEL
-484 EELYA
+484 EE
-489 NYRKHFRA
+489 NYRKHFKA

-504 GIDFHLAH
+504 GIDFHLEH

-518 ELMLNLLSHG
+518 ELLLNLVSHG

-534 DVSHGGATY
+534 DVSHGGAMY

-558 SFGAIDELVVRDKT
+558 SFGALEERI
-572 LSFAELKAAVA
+572 SA
-583 ANFEG
+583 EG
-588 EEGERV
+588 ELTFDEIKNAVSADFAGEDGERI
-594 RALVQGAGR
+594 RQLLSSSGR
-603 YGAGGTAADARAVR
+603 YGAGGTAADRWAVK
-617 LTEILREEVAGRT
+617 LTEILNDEIAGHV
-630 TPDGFKL
+630 TPNGFKL
-637 IPGWFSWADTIR
+637 IPGWFTWADTLR
-649 FGKAVGATPN
+649 FGKVVGATPN

-678 KDGALTAMAAAIA
+678 KDGALTAMACAIA

-708 IGLADDPAAAEK
+708 IGLADEPDAVDK
-720 VMALIEG
+720 LMALIDG
-727 HFALGGT
+727 HFKLGGT

-741 DAEKILEAH
+741 DAEKIIEAH
-750 RDPSKHP
+750 KDPSKYP

-768 YFNSLSPEFRELV
+768 YFNSLSPAFRELV
-781 VRRLIREA
+781 VKRLVKERI
-789 V
+789 

>member
-1 MNLQSFNLST
+1 MNYAERMARLSARKIEQT
-11 FQPFNPSAYASRMER
+11 KAKQER
-26 LRARKLEQTRAKL
+26 L
-39 DALGTRDEDD
+39 GSRDEDD
-49 YGLVLPPASFKVDLP
+49 YGLVLPPENFSVDLP

-74 PRAWAANFRW
+74 PRSWALNFRW

-90 LYIDPDDAIAGRWMF
+90 CYIDPDDAIAGRWMF

-128 EPEQK
+128 EPLQR

-160 GLLAKVRSKRQ
+160 GLLEKVRAAKRTFADDSYAV
-171 EIIAQ
+171 ELMESEEMAII
-176 SPQSPQSFFN
+176 
-186 AEAQRRGE
+186 GIM
-194 TQSGNPANPE
+194 T
-204 ILSDKSSRTS
+204 
-214 REENLCGSAPLRE
+214 
-227 KTRAEDRAY
+227 
-236 ARELLDAEEQAIL
+236 
-249 GVMAWTRRLAAAAD
+249 WTRRLASAAD

-268 ERDPALRANLEEM
+268 EDDPVRRANLVEM
-281 ARVCYKIAEAPP
+281 ARVCNKIADAKPD
-293 ETMREA
+293 TFREA

-317 AGGQLDELLRP
+317 AGGQLDEMLRP
-328 FYERDKA
+328 YYERDKA
-335 VGRITDEDAE
+335 AGFLTDEDAE
-345 FLVFCLLLNDPHY
+345 FLCFCLLLNDPHY
-358 YQIGGPDAEGRDQTS
+358 YQIGGPAGDGTDQTS
-373 PLSYIIL
+373 RMSYIIL

-386 NATCNLTI
+386 KSSCNLTI

-402 RLFRRGVEILLANRL
+402 DLFRRGVEILLANRL

-425 KALVEGFMRSGYSAQ
+425 KALVEGFMKNGYSAE
-440 LARRR
+440 LARKR

-469 VAKVFEVAFAESSSP
+469 ITKVFEVAFAESGSLAEL
-484 EELYA
+484 EE
-489 NYRKHFRA
+489 NYRKHFKA

-504 GIDFHLAH
+504 GIDFHLEH

-518 ELMLNLLSHG
+518 ELLLNLVSHG

-534 DVSHGGATY
+534 DVSHGGAMY

-558 SFGAIDELVVRDKT
+558 SFGALEEHI
-572 LSFAELKAAVA
+572 SA
-583 ANFEG
+583 EG
-588 EEGERV
+588 ELTFDEIKNAVSADFAGEDGERI
-594 RALVQGAGR
+594 RQLLSSSGR
-603 YGAGGTAADARAVR
+603 YGAGGTAADRWAVK
-617 LTEILREEVAGRT
+617 LTEILNDEIAGHV
-630 TPDGFKL
+630 TPNGFKL
-637 IPGWFSWADTIR
+637 IPGWFTWADTLR
-649 FGKAVGATPN
+649 FGKVVGATPN

-678 KDGALTAMAAAIA
+678 KDGALTAMACAIA

-708 IGLADDPAAAEK
+708 IGLADEPDATDK
-720 VMALIEG
+720 LMALIDG
-727 HFALGGT
+727 HFKLGGT

-741 DAEKILEAH
+741 DAEKIVEAH
-750 RDPSKHP
+750 KDPSKYP

-768 YFNSLSPEFRELV
+768 YFNSLSPAFRELV
-781 VRRLIREA
+781 VKRLVKEKI
-789 V
+789 

>member
-1 MNLQSFNLST
+1 MD
-11 FQPFNPSAYASRMER
+11 YASRMER
-26 LRARKLEQTRAKL
+26 LTARKIEQTRAKL
-39 DALGTRDEDD
+39 DKLGARDEDD

-90 LYIDPDDAIAGRWMF
+90 CYIDPDDALAGRWMF

-128 EPEQK
+128 EPLQK

-160 GLLAKVRSKRQ
+160 GLLEKVRAARRKHSVLAALSVLPQGR
-171 EIIAQ
+171 AQ
-176 SPQSPQSFFN
+176 GAALADP
-186 AEAQRRGE
+186 
-194 TQSGNPANPE
+194 
-204 ILSDKSSRTS
+204 
-214 REENLCGSAPLRE
+214 
-227 KTRAEDRAY
+227 Y
-236 ARELLDAEEQAIL
+236 AVELLDAEEQAIL
-249 GVMAWTRRLAAAAD
+249 GVIAWTRRLAAAAD
-263 DRAMT
+263 DRAMS
-268 ERDPALRANLEEM
+268 EDDPGRLANLEEM

-293 ETMREA
+293 ETMREV
-299 VQWIAIFNMAS
+299 VQWLAIFNMAS

-328 FYERDKA
+328 YYERDKA
-335 VGRITDEDAE
+335 AGILTDDDAE
-345 FLVFCLLLNDPHY
+345 FYVFCLLLNDPHY
-358 YQIGGPDAEGRDQTS
+358 YQIGGPSADGHDQTS

-380 EAAAKL
+380 EAAGKL
-386 NATCNLTI
+386 KASCNLTI

-402 RLFRRGVEILLANRL
+402 GLFRRGVEILLANRQ
-417 GYPRFSGD
+417 GCPRFSGD
-425 KALVEGFMRSGYSAQ
+425 KALVEGFMRSGYSAE

-469 VAKVFEVAFAESSSP
+469 IAKVFEVAFAESSSL
-484 EELYA
+484 EELEA
-489 NYRKHFRA
+489 NYLKHFRA

-518 ELMLNLLSHG
+518 ELLLNLLSHG

-558 SFGAIDELVVRDKT
+558 SFGAIEERVVKEKA

-583 ANFEG
+583 ANFAG
-588 EEGERV
+588 EDGARI
-594 RALVQGAGR
+594 RALVESAGH
-603 YGAGGTAADARAVR
+603 YGAGGTAADRWAVR
-617 LTEILREEVAGRT
+617 LTEILNAEIAGRT

-637 IPGWFSWADTIR
+637 IPGWFTWADTLR

-659 GRKAG
+659 GRLAG

-708 IGLADDPAAAEK
+708 IGLANDADAVEK

-741 DAEKILEAH
+741 DAGKILEAH
-750 RDPSKHP
+750 KDPSKYP

-768 YFNSLSPEFRELV
+768 YFNSLSPAFRQLV
-781 VRRLIREA
+781 VKRLIKEA

>member
-1 MNLQSFNLST
+1 MS
-11 FQPFNPSAYASRMER
+11 YIDRMAR
-26 LRARKLEQTRAKL
+26 LTARKIEQTREKQAR
-39 DALGTRDEDD
+39 LGARDEDD
-49 YGLVLPPASFKVDLP
+49 YGLVLPPESFKVDLP

-74 PRAWAANFRW
+74 PRSWAENFRW

-90 LYIDPDDAIAGRWMF
+90 CYIDPDDAIAGRWMF

-128 EPEQK
+128 EPLQK

-160 GLLAKVRSKRQ
+160 GLLEKVRSARLGFSAAKNAKSAKE
-171 EIIAQ
+171 EI
-176 SPQSPQSFFN
+176 S
-186 AEAQRRGE
+186 
-194 TQSGNPANPE
+194 
-204 ILSDKSSRTS
+204 
-214 REENLCGSAPLRE
+214 
-227 KTRAEDRAY
+227 Y
-236 ARELLDAEEQAIL
+236 AIGLLDAEEQAIM
-249 GVMAWTRRLAAAAD
+249 GVMAWTRHLAAAAD
-263 DRAMT
+263 DRAMIEDDP
-268 ERDPALRANLEEM
+268 ERRDNLVEM
-281 ARVCYKIAEAPP
+281 ARVCYKIAEAKP
-293 ETMREA
+293 ETFREA
-299 VQWIAIFNMAS
+299 VQWIAVFNMAS

-328 FYERDKA
+328 YYERDRA
-335 VGRITDEDAE
+335 AGILTDEDAE
-345 FLVFCLLLNDPHY
+345 FYVFCLLLNDPHY
-358 YQIGGPDAEGRDQTS
+358 YQIGGPSADGKDQTS
-373 PLSYIIL
+373 RMSYIIL
-380 EAAAKL
+380 EAANKL
-386 NATCNLTI
+386 KSSCNLTI

-402 RLFRRGVEILLANRL
+402 GLFRRGVEILLANRL
-417 GYPRFSGD
+417 GFPRFSGD
-425 KALVEGFMRSGYSAQ
+425 KALVEGFMKNGYSAE

-469 VAKVFEVAFAESSSP
+469 IAKVFEVAFGESDSLESL
-484 EELYA
+484 EA
-489 NYRKHFRA
+489 NYRRHFQA
-497 AVDVTAR
+497 AVEVTAK

-518 ELMLNLLSHG
+518 ELLLNLLSHG
-528 PIEKGM
+528 PIENGK
-534 DVSHGGATY
+534 DVSHGGAAY

-558 SFGAIDELVVRDKT
+558 SFGAVEQRVVKEKAV
-572 LSFAELKAAVA
+572 SFAELKSAVA
-583 ANFEG
+583 SNFEG
-588 EEGERV
+588 VEGERI
-594 RALVQGAGR
+594 RKIMDSAGR
-603 YGAGGTAADARAVR
+603 YGAGGTDADRWAVK
-617 LTEILREEVAGRT
+617 LTEILNGEIANHT

-637 IPGWFSWADTIR
+637 IPGWFTWADTLR
-649 FGKAVGATPN
+649 FGRTVGATPN

-708 IGLADDPAAAEK
+708 IGLANDAEAVEK
-720 VMALIEG
+720 IMALIEG
-727 HFALGGT
+727 HFSLGGT

-741 DAEKILEAH
+741 DAQKILAAH
-750 RDPSKHP
+750 KDPSKYP

-768 YFNSLSPEFRELV
+768 YFNSLSPAFRELV
-781 VRRLIREA
+781 VKRLIREA